1 MLLHMSVFV
10 VQSLI
15 HVQLFATPWTVAHQ
29 APLSMGFP
37 GKNTGV
43 HCHFF
48 LQGIFLTEGLNPS
61 LLHQQA
67 DSLPLSYLGSPHIQ
81 NKNPKL
87 ILSSLWL
94 LYYCFHAFCC
104 YIYYKRHTPMLLFLF
119 TQSTTFENIF
129 DAFTF
134 TYVFTIWGVLY
145 FFV

>member
-1 MLLHMSVFV
+1 M
-10 VQSLI
+10 QSLLCLTLCNLMDCSPPVSSVHGI
-15 HVQLFATPWTVAHQ
+15 SQ
-29 APLSMGFP
+29 ARILEWIAFLSA
-37 GKNTGV
+37 
-43 HCHFF
+43 
-48 LQGIFLTEGLNPS
+48 GIFLTQGSNPS
-61 LLHQQA
+61 FLHQQA

-104 YIYYKRHTPMLLFLF
+104 YIHYKPHTPMLLFLF
-119 TQSTTFENIF
+119 TQSTTFKNIF